1 MYEQFQNIIILQNY
15 LIFASIFI
23 LYHYEVDTL
32 LFCQVKL
39 IMNNIKLD
47 I

>member
-15 LIFASIFI
+15 LIFASFI